1 MILDIIQDL
10 DFLRKKSKTVIV
22 IDDELRELVSNMV
35 ETMEAHNGVGISAPQ
50 VGLLKKIIIVKPEND
65 IFVFINPSITSYNS
79 NMISM
84 EEGCL
89 SIPNYSRVV
98 SRFSNIKIE
107 ALDLSGSKIKM
118 GLSGLFARIFQH
130 ELDHLNGIL
139 ISDKS
144 NKKID

>member
-22 IDDELRELVSNMV
+22 IDDELRELVSNMG

-98 SRFSNIKIE
+98 SRFSNIKIG

-118 GLSGLFARIFQH
+118 ELSGLFARIFQH